1 MFISDLIEPFD
12 PRTRE
17 YLHEAVR
24 SLPQEGPPRIT
35 IIKQAQGGVRADK
48 RNVLGVL
55 PASFNPP
62 TVAHQALLREADKT
76 VAFDEILL
84 ILDQQAMD
92 KEYFGAPLEDRLL
105 MLLVFFGG
113 DPRISLGISNRGL
126 FLDKVEA
133 LQHMYP
139 RDTQIYFIVGYDTIV
154 RVLDHRYYEDREEAL
169 RSLFSQAGFLVAN
182 RGDCGKAELTE
193 LFEREE
199 NRPFAAQVSTLTLST
214 DLAGISS
221 SQVRRRL
228 AEGKSIKDLIPPTL
242 EEFLRKR
249 RFYSRQGP

>member
-1 MFISDLIEPFD
+1 MFISDPIEPCD

-24 SLPQEGPPRIT
+24 SLPQGAPPRIT
-35 IIKQAQGGVRADK
+35 IIKQAQGVSADK
-48 RNVLGVL
+48 RSVLGVL

-76 VAFDEILL
+76 IAFDEILL

-92 KEYFGAPLEDRLL
+92 KEHFGAPLEDRLL
-105 MLLVFFGG
+105 MLLILFGG

-154 RVLDHRYYEDREEAL
+154 RILDPKYYEDREGVL
-169 RSLFSQAGFLVAN
+169 RSLFAQAGFLVAN
-182 RGDCGKAELTE
+182 RGDCGKEELTE